1 MPRSCHH
8 DHQIPQAQFE
18 ARVPAHAQNND
29 LSVEVPAFEQIFDR
43 DEPLHLFIFARHP
56 RVCTRAHAPDRAA
69 QSVPHPCFVSRPDS
83 DRQTISQ
90 SLNRNTVRSSG
101 SDTGSKQPDHETE
114 NTFRESK
121 AGKNPQACGTG
132 AVKDR
137 SERKPEASRAMAVFD
152 LLSGCP
158 YIDLRCNRRSLTA
171 KLRARELFQL

>member
-1 MPRSCHH
+1 MRMLHHPAGFPRSYCPPETRRSDRADDTWLRRAWPHLG
-8 DHQIPQAQFE
+8 
-18 ARVPAHAQNND
+18 D
-29 LSVEVPAFEQIFDR
+29 LCV
-43 DEPLHLFIFARHP
+43 
-56 RVCTRAHAPDRAA
+56 HAPDRAA

-101 SDTGSKQPDHETE
+101 SDTGSKQPDQERE
-114 NTFRESK
+114 NTFRESE

-158 YIDLRCNRRSLTA
+158 YIDLR
-171 KLRARELFQL
+171 